1 MRQYSRAKQ
10 KRLDYICITEHTIG
24 EYEEDRIQTRRS
36 NKRKTFWS
44 DSKDDDRTG
53 ADSRRSGRSHGNCS
67 DEFEPRAVRKKRRE
81 LGVPVED
88 GRAHRPGCGTESA
101 PEKVGEA
108 A

>member
-1 MRQYSRAKQ
+1 MRQYSRAQ
-10 KRLDYICITEHTIG
+10 QRRLDYRCITEHTIA

-44 DSKDDDRTG
+44 DPKDDDRTG

-81 LGVPVED
+81 SRIPLED
-88 GRAHRPGCGTESA
+88 GRAHEPRCGTESA
-101 PEKVGEA
+101 TEEVGEA